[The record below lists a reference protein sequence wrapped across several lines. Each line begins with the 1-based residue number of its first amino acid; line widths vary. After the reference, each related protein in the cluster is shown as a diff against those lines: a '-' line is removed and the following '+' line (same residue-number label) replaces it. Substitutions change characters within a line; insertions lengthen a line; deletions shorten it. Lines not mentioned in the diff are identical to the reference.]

1 MLFLEKV
8 RSFVSQHQ
16 LFAKG
21 DVVVCGVSG
30 GADSVCLLLLLK
42 ELGCRPVAAHCN
54 FHLRA
59 EESDADEAF
68 VRDLCQQLE
77 VPLHV
82 KHFDTELFAQEQ
94 KVSIEMAAR
103 DLRYDWFR
111 QLCQELGAKCVAV
124 AHHRDDNVE
133 TLLLNLVRGTGL
145 KGLCGMQPKN
155 GVVVRPLLCVSRQE
169 VLDYLK
175 DKQQSY
181 RIDST
186 NLKADF
192 SRNKLRLEVLP
203 LLREINAGADEN
215 ISTAIENLNEVQMIY
230 RYCVDEFVSASID
243 GASEVNIEMVLRA
256 PSPLS
261 VLHEILSPFG
271 FNRPQLKELLAV
283 IQRVGKS
290 SGPTVNGVGKTF
302 LSNTHRVVVNR
313 EQLIIETLEQPVIK
327 PEIRQTVMEHTPDFR
342 FNPDASFAYF
352 DKAKLQGQ
360 LELRL
365 VQEGDRFQPFGMKG
379 TKLVSDFFTDLKLSR
394 IEKARQ
400 WVLTCDGVI
409 VWVVGRRTSDLFR
422 VDPDTKEILVL
433 QLL

>member
-68 VRDLCQQLE
+68 VRDLCQRLD

-82 KHFDTELFAQEQ
+82 KHFDTNLFAQEQ
-94 KVSIEMAAR
+94 KVSVEMAAR
-103 DLRYDWFR
+103 QLRYEWFR
-111 QLCQELGAKCVAV
+111 QLRVELGASCVAV

-155 GVVVRPLLCVSRQE
+155 GEVVRPLLCVSRQE
-169 VLDYLK
+169 VLEYLN
-175 DKQQSY
+175 DKGQSY

-186 NLKADF
+186 NLKTDF
-192 SRNKLRLEVLP
+192 SRNKLRLKVLP

-215 ISTAIENLNEVQMIY
+215 IVTAIENLNEVQKMY

-243 GASEVNIEMVLRA
+243 GAAEVNIEMVLRA

-271 FNRPQLKELLAV
+271 FNRSQLKELLTV
-283 IQRVGKS
+283 VERVGKS
-290 SGPTVNGVGKTF
+290 SGANVNVVGKTF
-302 LSNTHRVVVNR
+302 LSSTHRVVVNR
-313 EQLIIETLEQPVIK
+313 EQIIIETLEQPVVEPKIC
-327 PEIRQTVMEHTPDFR
+327 QTVVERTPDFR
-342 FNPDASFAYF
+342 FSSDAAFAYF
-352 DKAKLQGQ
+352 DKTKLQGK

-379 TKLVSDFFTDLKLSR
+379 TKLVSDFLTDLKLSR

-409 VWVVGRRTSDLFR
+409 AWIVGRRSSELFR
-422 VDPDTKEILVL
+422 VDHETKEIIVF